1 LCFFLLTIRN
11 KASVELTYIIIE
23 YTSLIA
29 CMQGKWMHSISHK
42 EAAKRMTG
50 HPQHTHAWI
59 AYMIGIS
66 GLSVT
71 QLSKISLIQCRS
83 SLVVKNGQGGSGSH
97 EPSASLSG

>member
-1 LCFFLLTIRN
+1 
-11 KASVELTYIIIE
+11 
-23 YTSLIA
+23 
-29 CMQGKWMHSISHK
+29 MQGKWMHSISHK

>member
-1 LCFFLLTIRN
+1 
-11 KASVELTYIIIE
+11 
-23 YTSLIA
+23 
-29 CMQGKWMHSISHK
+29 MHSISHK

-50 HPQHTHAWI
+50 HPQHPQHTHAWI

-83 SLVVKNGQGGSGSH
+83 SLVVKNGPGGSGSH